1 MYNECN
7 QHVQCTRTVR
17 PARIRGGRGAAL
29 GTAVGGGGADEYIT
43 TVRDVFPFATP
54 SHDGGAEAFRV
65 QLPQVPQILLQH
77 NNKRE
82 WSWSPIGHPLVT
94 PPTIRTPKVH
104 NK

>member
-17 PARIRGGRGAAL
+17 STRIRGGRGAAL
-29 GTAVGGGGADEYIT
+29 GTAVGGGGADEYIA

-65 QLPQVPQILLQH
+65 QLPQVPQILPCCNTKQ
-77 NNKRE
+77 
-82 WSWSPIGHPLVT
+82 T
-94 PPTIRTPKVH
+94 
-104 NK
+104 